1 MKEQLGLVRNTITFN
16 IVFKQELISTLAVLG
31 YLFDSVLSPASW
43 HTVQPVN
50 TKTHEQNFIW
60 KEWNS

>member
-1 MKEQLGLVRNTITFN
+1 MINLMKEQLGSVRTTLTFN
-16 IVFKQELISTLAVLG
+16 ILFKQELISTVAVLR

-50 TKTHEQNFIW
+50 PKTN
-60 KEWNS
+60 

>member
-1 MKEQLGLVRNTITFN
+1 MKEQGFSQKYYN
-16 IVFKQELISTLAVLG
+16 ILYTVFKQELISTVAVLG

-50 TKTHEQNFIW
+50 TKTH
-60 KEWNS
+60 

>member
-1 MKEQLGLVRNTITFN
+1 MINLMKEQLGSVRTTLTFN
-16 IVFKQELISTLAVLG
+16 ILFKQELISTVAVLG

-50 TKTHEQNFIW
+50 TKTHKQNLI
-60 KEWNS
+60 